1 MTVRFGTA
9 TWNYPGWR
17 GIVYPAHMP
26 EKMRS
31 ADRLRL
37 YAESGMFETVEAD
50 FSFYRPQSARE
61 WKRYG
66 DMLPRGF
73 PVVSKVWED
82 ITTETFPKIERQGER
97 AGEANPNYL
106 SVEAFVKFVLNP
118 AQQGFA
124 DNLGPFVFELRKEWR
139 PTAEKRRRFT
149 DGLDRFL
156 GALPKG
162 PRYAVEL
169 RTKDYL
175 TPEYVAMLRGHGAS
189 HVLNWWTFMPP
200 LSSQLAV
207 PGVSESDF
215 LLARVLVAPG
225 RKYADAVKLFS
236 PYDTIREEHPEMRTD
251 AVKIAR
257 FAKEANRDLFLI
269 VNNRAE
275 GSAPYTIAE
284 IRKLLS

>member
-1 MTVRFGTA
+1 MAVRFGTA

-17 GIVYPAHMP
+17 GIVYPADMP

-66 DMLPRGF
+66 DCLPRGF

-82 ITTETFPKIERQGER
+82 ITAETFPKIERQGER
-97 AGEANPNYL
+97 AGQENPNYL
-106 SVEAFVKFVLNP
+106 NVEAFTNFVLKP
-118 AQQGFA
+118 ARQGFA
-124 DNLGPFVFELRKEWR
+124 ENLGPFVFEFRKDWR
-139 PTAEKRRRFT
+139 PTPEKRRRFHEE
-149 DGLDRFL
+149 LDRFL

-175 TPEYVAMLRGHGAS
+175 TPDYAAMLRSHGAA
-189 HVLNWWTFMPP
+189 HVLNWWSFMPS
-200 LSSQLAV
+200 LAQQFAV
-207 PGVSESDF
+207 PGISETPF
-215 LLARVLVAPG
+215 LLSRVLVAPG
-225 RKYADAVKLFS
+225 RKYADAVKFFS
-236 PYDTIREEHPEMRTD
+236 PYDAIKEEHPEMRAEVAT
-251 AVKIAR
+251 IAR
-257 FAKEANRDLFLI
+257 LAAEEGRDLFVI

-275 GSAPYTIAE
+275 GNAPHTIAA
-284 IRKLLS
+284 IRKMLK